1 MDSAAAGPTPTPV
14 TVNTSPFD
22 ALAPRFSEGNEV
34 KLLESGG
41 EFFPAL
47 LLAIQRARR
56 EVYVETYIFQ
66 NDPQGLQVAHVLAQ
80 AAQRGVQVR
89 LTTDGFGSGDL
100 SEDLRAVLAPA
111 GVQLQVFRPL
121 RRLVFWNRQR
131 LRRLHRK
138 LAVIDGEIAF
148 VGGINIQDDFSDPSH
163 GHLEFPRFDYA
174 VQLRGPIVAPIH
186 VAATRLWWQTSL
198 VNRPVNQA
206 RGMFALP
213 EYVSSV
219 VTPVGQVRARFVL
232 RDNFRF
238 RNRIE
243 AAYLKAIFK
252 ARREVLIA
260 NAYFFPGL
268 QFRQALIDAA
278 LRGVRVHLVLQGR
291 PEYVLQH
298 FGARALYE
306 ELLLAG
312 VQITEYHRS
321 FLHAK
326 VAVID
331 DWSTVGSSNIDP
343 FSLLLAR
350 EANVVM
356 HDRLFATQLRASILK
371 AAQEGG
377 MPVELTRHRARPWW
391 VRLLNRVAYSLIRV
405 AIALS
410 GAATRY

>member
-1 MDSAAAGPTPTPV
+1 MDRAAPGPTPTPV
-14 TVNTSPFD
+14 TLNTSPFD
-22 ALAPRFSEGNEV
+22 AFAPRFSEGNEV
-34 KLLESGG
+34 TLLECGG

-47 LLAIQRARR
+47 LLAVNQAQR
-56 EVYVETYIFQ
+56 EIYLETYIFQ
-66 NDPQGLQVAHVLAQ
+66 HDPQGWQVAHSLAQ
-80 AAQRGVQVR
+80 AAQRGLQVR
-89 LTTDGFGSGDL
+89 LTTDGYGSGDL
-100 SEDLRAVLAPA
+100 HERVRSVLQTA
-111 GVQLQVFRPL
+111 GVELQVFRPL
-121 RRLVFWNRQR
+121 RRLSIMNLQR

-148 VGGINIQDDFSDPSH
+148 VGGINIQDDFIDPAH
-163 GHLEFPRFDYA
+163 GPMEHARFDYA
-174 VQLRGPIVAPIH
+174 VRLRGPIVAPIH
-186 VAATRLWWQTSL
+186 VAATRLWWQTCL

-206 RGMFALP
+206 RSMFALP
-213 EYVSSV
+213 EYVSSI

-243 AAYLKAIFK
+243 SAYLKAIYK

-268 QFRQALIDAA
+268 RFRRALLDAA
-278 LRGVRVHLVLQGR
+278 ARGVRIRLVLQGR
-291 PEYVLQH
+291 TEYFLQH
-298 FGARALYE
+298 FAAHALYE

-312 VQITEYHRS
+312 VEIIEYHRS

-356 HDRLFATQLRASILK
+356 VDRTFAMQLRSSVLK
-371 AAQEGG
+371 AAQDGG
-377 MPVELTRHRARPWW
+377 IPVELTRHQARPWW